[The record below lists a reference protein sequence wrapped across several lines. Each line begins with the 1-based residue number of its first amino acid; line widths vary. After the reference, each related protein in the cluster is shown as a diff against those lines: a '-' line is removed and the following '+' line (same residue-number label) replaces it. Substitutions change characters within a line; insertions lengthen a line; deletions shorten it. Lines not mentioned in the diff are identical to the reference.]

1 MAFPVGRAIP
11 VAVVSVA
18 MLFAASGTASA
29 GTVCDLSTAT
39 ANTDVSCTYG
49 GAWFQTNEQHPT
61 GTGFID
67 SFLRVQQNGWEQGYN
82 TNARP
87 VEFQEKTD
95 PNFTRNLTLAEVGTK
110 DIGGVL
116 YREFFLDVNE
126 PGATNGQ
133 KNLITLDQLEIF
145 VSNTASLN
153 KYATGSNCQ
162 LQAND
167 ANTAAGKLTDGS
179 ANCADNDSTKI
190 FDLDAGGDADIKL
203 DYLVKGSGS
212 GSSDMAFYLRDS
224 LFTGYNYVYLFSQ
237 FGDITGNNAY
247 KFESQAGF
255 EEWFTKSS
263 IPPVNIQAV
272 PEPTT
277 LLLLG
282 SGLAVA
288 ALRRR
293 RRA

>member
-1 MAFPVGRAIP
+1 MAFPVGK
-11 VAVVSVA
+11 AVRVVVVTVA
-18 MLFAASGTASA
+18 MLFAASGLASA

-39 ANTDVSCTYG
+39 ATTDVSCTYG

-82 TNARP
+82 TSARP
-87 VEFQEKTD
+87 VQFDEKTD
-95 PNFTRNLTLAEVGTK
+95 PNFTRNLLLTAVGTK
-110 DIGGVL
+110 DIGGTT

-126 PGATNGQ
+126 PAATNGG

-145 VSNTASLN
+145 VSNKASLN
-153 KYATGSNCQ
+153 KYATGPNCQ
-162 LQAND
+162 LQSND

-179 ANCADNDSTKI
+179 SNCADNDSAKI

-224 LFTGYNYVYLFSQ
+224 LFTGYNFVYLFSQ
-237 FGDITGNNAY
+237 FGDLTGTNAY
-247 KFESQAGF
+247 KYESQAGF

-263 IPPVNIQAV
+263 IPPVGITAV
-272 PEPTT
+272 PEPAS

-282 SGLAVA
+282 SGLAAA

>member
-1 MAFPVGRAIP
+1 
-11 VAVVSVA
+11 
-18 MLFAASGTASA
+18 MLFTASGLASA

-39 ANTDVSCTYG
+39 ATTDVSCTYG
-49 GAWFQTNEQHPT
+49 GAYFQTNEQHPT

-82 TNARP
+82 TSARP

-126 PGATNGQ
+126 PAATNGQ

-145 VSNTASLN
+145 VSNKASLN
-153 KYATGSNCQ
+153 NYAT
-162 LQAND
+162 D
-167 ANTAAGKLTDGS
+167 AGCTSTAANNSTGRLTDGS
-179 ANCADNDSTKI
+179 GNCNDNDSTKI

-203 DYLVKGSGS
+203 DYLVKGNGS
-212 GSSDMAFYLRDS
+212 GSSDMTFYLRSS
-224 LFTGYNYVYLFSQ
+224 LFSGYTYVYLFSQ
-237 FGDITGNNAY
+237 FGDITGTDNKKY
-247 KFESQAGF
+247 ESQAGF

-263 IPPVNIQAV
+263 IPPPNIQAV
-272 PEPTT
+272 PEPAT

>member
-1 MAFPVGRAIP
+1 VAFPVRKA
-11 VAVVSVA
+11 ASVVVVTGA
-18 MLFAASGTASA
+18 MLFTASGLASA

-39 ANTDVSCTYG
+39 ATTDVSCTYG

-67 SFLRVQQNGWEQGYN
+67 SFLRVQQKGWEQGYN
-82 TNARP
+82 TSARP
-87 VEFQEKTD
+87 VEFDEKTD
-95 PNFTRNLTLAEVGTK
+95 PNFTRNLLLTEVGIK
-110 DIGGVL
+110 DIAGVA

-126 PGATNGQ
+126 PAAGP
-133 KNLITLDQLEIF
+133 KNFITLDQLEIF
-145 VSNTASLN
+145 VSNKANLN
-153 KYATGSNCQ
+153 NYAT
-162 LQAND
+162 D
-167 ANTAAGKLTDGS
+167 AGCTSTAANNSTGRLTDGS
-179 ANCADNDSTKI
+179 SSCANNDSTKI

-203 DYLVKGSGS
+203 DYLVKGNGS

-237 FGDITGNNAY
+237 FGDLTGNDPKKY
-247 KFESQAGF
+247 ESQAGF

-263 IPPVNIQAV
+263 IPGPNIQAV
-272 PEPTT
+272 PEPTS

-282 SGLAVA
+282 SGLAA
-288 ALRRR
+288 AAFRRR

>member
-1 MAFPVGRAIP
+1 MAFPVRKA
-11 VAVVSVA
+11 VSVVVVTGA
-18 MLFAASGTASA
+18 MLFTASGLASA

-39 ANTDVSCTYG
+39 NTTDVSCSYG
-49 GAWFQTNEQHPT
+49 GAYFQTNEQHPT

-82 TNARP
+82 TSARP

-110 DIGGVL
+110 TIGGVL

-126 PGATNGQ
+126 PAATNGQ

-145 VSNTASLN
+145 VSNKASLN
-153 KYATGSNCQ
+153 NYATDAGCTSTV
-162 LQAND
+162 
-167 ANTAAGKLTDGS
+167 ANTSAGRLTDGS

-203 DYLVKGSGS
+203 DYLVKGNGS
-212 GSSDMAFYLRDS
+212 GSSDMTFYLRSS
-224 LFTGYNYVYLFSQ
+224 LFSGYTYVYLFSQ
-237 FGDITGNNAY
+237 FGDITGNDNKKY
-247 KFESQAGF
+247 ESQAGF

-263 IPPVNIQAV
+263 IPPPNIQAV